1 MSVPPYY
8 QRRMVRL
15 LKEHASPYS
24 PQDDTVQWEPRGD
37 VGVDI
42 SHEGAAEATEEA
54 TTVIR
59 AARRSKTNVTLDELP
74 GKEHWWWDTDY
85 PNDGGVTNDRT
96 MRRMFDD
103 ARANSQTLE
112 AAEAPTVWND
122 LAGVPEVSA
131 TEVALLPE
139 APGATFRLVC
149 HNPATFSGRAGIR
162 PLQLEVTGARSTIQF
177 LPISRYDT
185 PISQAEQ
192 SSSPLPLSS
201 SKASRGDGYPRVQ
214 QQCWMLKT
222 SNVNRVRIAASSP
235 VVAPHCVHYSASDN
249 GSTSSVSSSSAM
261 IWVDGNLV
269 DLSAWLGPND
279 MAAVS
284 SMKLRKHG
292 CAHICKKGEQN
303 ASKATRWELCFWSNK
318 TASREENSFQRVD
331 RGPSTYGPARQIS
344 AVPFAL
350 VYGTNF
356 SVTSAKA
363 KRKASTMSKLNNE
376 RVTTEEVGRRS
387 SPGATLLSDF
397 AVYVANLHAMAA
409 DTFAPVFSDEDAL
422 QAMATKRVAGGGS
435 PPSAAHFS
443 LESLM
448 RKRNVIAIG
457 SPFQNSF
464 LATKLGDAQRKVR
477 LDREGTTVKARSAV
491 TWIPRSQLRS
501 NASTAIMSSTIDA
514 AFRIEGSPCGVFDEP
529 GTGIL
534 YLAPWWDHDSEPEAA
549 IANDHRDTGVPR
561 MILVAA
567 GTDMAGTELAV
578 RLATP
583 TIPPMT
589 RAPFTNL
596 LPDWIVL
603 GPEARLLGYGGVRA
617 AGFWGH
623 QWQFESRASYV
634 KCHR

>member
-15 LKEHASPYS
+15 LKEHAPSYS
-24 PQDDTVQWEPRGD
+24 PHDDTVQRNPRRD

-42 SHEGAAEATEEA
+42 SHEGEAEATEEA
-54 TTVIR
+54 TTIMRV
-59 AARRSKTNVTLDELP
+59 ARRSKTNVTLDELP

-103 ARANSQTLE
+103 ARASSQALE

-177 LPISRYDT
+177 LPISHDT
-185 PISQAEQ
+185 SSQAQ
-192 SSSPLPLSS
+192 QSSPLSLSS
-201 SKASRGDGYPRVQ
+201 SSMAGGHDGYPRVQ

-235 VVAPHCVHYSASDN
+235 VVAPHCVYYSTSDN
-249 GSTSSVSSSSAM
+249 GSTSSVPSSSPM

-269 DLSAWLGPND
+269 DLSAWLGLND
-279 MAAVS
+279 IAAVS

-292 CAHICKKGEQN
+292 CAHICKKGEQD

-318 TASREENSFQRVD
+318 SASREESSFQRIG

-350 VYGTNF
+350 VYGTNL
-356 SVTSAKA
+356 SVTSM
-363 KRKASTMSKLNNE
+363 KRKTPIVSLNDE
-376 RVTTEEVGRRS
+376 RVTTDEVRHR
-387 SPGATLLSDF
+387 SPGEKLLSDF
-397 AVYVANLHAMAA
+397 AMYVANLHAMAA

-422 QAMATKRVAGGGS
+422 QAMTTRFAADS

-448 RKRNVIAIG
+448 HGRNVIAIG

-464 LATKLGDAQRKVR
+464 LATRIGDAHRKVR
-477 LDREGTTVKARSAV
+477 LDGERTKVEARSAV

-501 NASTAIMSSTIDA
+501 NASSAIMSSTIDA

-534 YLAPWWDHDSEPEAA
+534 YLAPWWDHGSAPEAA
-549 IANDHRDTGVPR
+549 IANDHGDTGTPR

-567 GTDMAGTELAV
+567 GTDMAGTELAM
-578 RLATP
+578 RLASP

-617 AGFWGH
+617 AGFWGN
-623 QWQFESRASYV
+623 QWQFESRSSYV